1 MSAPP
6 VRRATIQ
13 VYSRPGCHLCEV
25 LVEQLLPLI
34 RGQLELQICNIDT
47 NCDWRQRYGRRIPV
61 VVFDRHEI
69 CHYILDKDAI
79 VCLVEEEMRVNRAC

>member
-1 MSAPP
+1 MTAGPD
-6 VRRATIQ
+6 RRPKIQ

-47 NCDWRQRYGRRIPV
+47 ESDWQQRYALRIPV
-61 VVFDRHEI
+61 VVFDQREI
-69 CHYILDKDAI
+69 CHYNLDKDAI
-79 VCLVEEEMRVNRAC
+79 VRIVEEEKRVIRAC

>member
-1 MSAPP
+1 MSAQPDGL
-6 VRRATIQ
+6 AKIE

-47 NCDWRQRYGRRIPV
+47 ESDWQRRYALRIPV
-61 VVFDRHEI
+61 VVFDGREI
-69 CHYILDKDAI
+69 CQFTLDKDAI
-79 VCLVEEEMRVNRAC
+79 VHILEEQKRVIRAF